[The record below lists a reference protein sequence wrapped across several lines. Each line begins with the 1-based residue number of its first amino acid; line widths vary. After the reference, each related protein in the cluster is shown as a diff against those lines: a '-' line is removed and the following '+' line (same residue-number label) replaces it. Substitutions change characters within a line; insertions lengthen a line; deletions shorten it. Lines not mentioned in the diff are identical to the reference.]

1 MKLPSGFGALSNAWR
16 PVRGREAGLANRG
29 RGGATVQQAVA
40 ANTSAAAA
48 RFFSPAFQVQAAGY
62 GIAPRASDGA
72 PIAAMGASGSGFG
85 DLGWAQTA
93 FCDKFDEALDT
104 LGELVKRLDAAN
116 VHTSNAEQART
127 RWANENSLNPFNRT
141 AVGVWNCTQRTAE
154 LAQLIGAANAELVSA
169 TTPANA
175 VPIPPVVAE
184 VAASANTDA
193 AMAAKVPDA
202 PPDITGTIKTVAIA
216 AGVIAA
222 VVVIGPIVWEAVSAA
237 KMVRKARG
245 R

>member
-16 PVRGREAGLANRG
+16 PVRGRESGLMNRG
-29 RGGATVQQAVA
+29 YGGTTVKQAVD
-40 ANTSAAAA
+40 ANTRQAAA

-62 GIAPRASDGA
+62 GIAPLPSNGA
-72 PIAAMGASGSGFG
+72 PISAMGANGSGFG
-85 DLGWAQTA
+85 DLGWLQTA
-93 FCDKFDEALDT
+93 FCDKFDQALDT
-104 LGELVKRLDAAN
+104 LGELVKRLDAAGAQGP
-116 VHTSNAEQART
+116 NAQQART
-127 RWANENSLNPFNRT
+127 RWASENSLNPFNRT
-141 AVGVWNCTQRTAE
+141 AVGLTNCTQRTAE
-154 LAQLIGAANAELVSA
+154 LTQLINAANAELVTA

-175 VPIPPVVAE
+175 VPIPPVMQE
-184 VAASANTDA
+184 TIASANTDA

-222 VVVIGPIVWEAVSAA
+222 VVVVGPIVWEAVSAA
-237 KMVRKARG
+237 KMFRKAKG